1 MTGVKVTNNL
11 QTVAM
16 QKTAKNCKYRDMFSG
31 CFATAVN
38 TASHILVTWRYIAV
52 AVTAMI
58 AL

>member
-38 TASHILVTWRYIAV
+38 TASHILVT
-52 AVTAMI
+52 
-58 AL
+58 